1 MEIDKVFSND
11 VDGVADN
18 LFSAVKNSVSEIK
31 AMQQRKAAENVQ
43 LVIQALKKIE
53 SDLQDKYDGVTTV
66 IEKRVSTIKDGRDG
80 LDGRNGRD
88 GKDGRPGRDGA
99 PGARGAM
106 GVPGTDGRDG
116 EDGVSVTDA
125 KIDFDGSLVI
135 SLSSGREIN
144 VGEVVAPDL
153 AEKIKV
159 ITNGGGTSQS
169 VLDSLASLQAQITA
183 LSNLGAVNYVGTWD
197 ASTNNPTIT
206 SGSGDKGD
214 YYVVSVAGS
223 TSIDGQTLWG
233 VGDWIIFNGVVWQR
247 VDGGS
252 TGDFTTVNAS
262 GNITTG
268 GDIFTNPNFGI
279 FFSGPSS
286 FSTGIFSSSDGSQM
300 RFYAGGTVDALR
312 LTGTG
317 FGVFNNS
324 PAAAL
329 DVTGTARVSGTVTL
343 SGGTANGVA
352 YLNGSKV
359 LTTGSALTFDGTNL
373 GLNCTATNFGA
384 NYRTIEAK
392 SASTT
397 TSGVFRASS
406 SDASQKI
413 DLFIDAGVGTLRTD
427 SNHPLAFSLNNSEQM
442 RLTSTGLGIGNSSP
456 TAKLDVTGTAAISG
470 AVTLSGGTANGVA
483 YLNASKALTT
493 GSALTFDGALL
504 TNTVSDAATAL
515 KLSGATG
522 KVRVRPYVDS
532 TYGVVFDSTNAAE
545 SAYLPLSLFGS
556 NIYSSAD
563 TAAIWRIGGS
573 EQMRLT
579 STGLGIGTSSP
590 TAKLEV
596 NGSFVTTADASG
608 LTTFGRFSAGYAW
621 SLIRPSSTATGIE
634 FRTNAGDALYQLD
647 QSSGANKHI
656 WYTGAN
662 ERARITSA
670 GNLGVGTTDEYGRV
684 NIQRFTSAPQSTLS
698 IGDFATATNDVG
710 IYLRTTTGTAGIST
724 AGGPIAFYRGGP
736 GTTESA
742 RITSEGYFKASNG
755 GTYVGISASYHE
767 LRKTEN
773 NSDWTVYISNT
784 AATATNQ
791 YGTRI
796 DLSGDPNSVGNE
808 FLYMSAGATQRATFR
823 SNGGLAN
830 YQAND
835 VNLSDLREK
844 TNFAPAK
851 SYLDTIC
858 AIPVQTFNYIDQS
871 EDDPGLTLG
880 VVAQDVQAVAPE
892 LVMESNWGSK
902 DEPKMRLSIYQTDLQ
917 YALMKALQEL
927 KAEFDAYKATHP

>member
-106 GVPGTDGRDG
+106 GVPGTNGRDG

-183 LSNLGAVNYVGTWD
+183 LSNLGAVNYVGTWN

-442 RLTSTGLGIGNSSP
+442 RLTSTGLGIGITNPANKLVVSNAGAAGFEFDPANGVMQTYNRSGGAYTATNLLALQINFKTGSSP
-456 TAKLDVTGTAAISG
+456 TTNMVLDSSG
-470 AVTLSGGTANGVA
+470 N
-483 YLNASKALTT
+483 
-493 GSALTFDGALL
+493 
-504 TNTVSDAATAL
+504 
-515 KLSGATG
+515 
-522 KVRVRPYVDS
+522 
-532 TYGVVFDSTNAAE
+532 
-545 SAYLPLSLFGS
+545 
-556 NIYSSAD
+556 
-563 TAAIWRIGGS
+563 
-573 EQMRLT
+573 
-579 STGLGIGTSSP
+579 LGIGTSSP
-590 TAKLEV
+590 SYKLDVYGTGSQTIAVRAATSGDARFYAECAGTNSGWMQYTRSLQALQFSA
-596 NGSFVTTADASG
+596 NGSTQHLTLDSSGNLGLGVTPSAWDSSSKALQLTSGSLWSFSTSQINLLQNAFYNASG
-608 LTTFGRFSAGYAW
+608 NFIYANTAAASAYRQISGVHSWHTAASGTAGNAITFTQAMTLDADGDLGIGVTSPSYKLDVNRASGTALARFTGPEYAQVVHTDGIR
-621 SLIRPSSTATGIE
+621 SLFTQVFDNEARLFTESSTPLVFGT
-634 FRTNAGDALYQLD
+634 
-647 QSSGANKHI
+647 AN
-656 WYTGAN
+656 T
-662 ERARITSA
+662 ERARIDSS
-670 GNLGVGTTDEYGRV
+670 GNLLVGTTAIPAINVKGNALQNFSNQGRL
-684 NIQRFTSAPQSTLS
+684 A
-698 IGDFATATNDVG
+698 IGATISNADLA
-710 IYLRTTTGTAGIST
+710 YFYSST
-724 AGGPIAFYRGGP
+724 ALAGAINVNGSVCTYTSFSDYRLKEDVAPMTGALAKVAALKPVTYKWKTDGSAGQGFIA
-736 GTTESA
+736 
-742 RITSEGYFKASNG
+742 
-755 GTYVGISASYHE
+755 HE
-767 LRKTEN
+767 LQTIVPECVIGEKDSVDEEGNPKYQGIDT
-773 NSDWTVYISNT
+773 SFLVATLT
-784 AATATNQ
+784 AA
-791 YGTRI
+791 I
-796 DLSGDPNSVGNE
+796 
-808 FLYMSAGATQRATFR
+808 
-823 SNGGLAN
+823 
-830 YQAND
+830 
-835 VNLSDLREK
+835 
-844 TNFAPAK
+844 
-851 SYLDTIC
+851 
-858 AIPVQTFNYIDQS
+858 
-871 EDDPGLTLG
+871 
-880 VVAQDVQAVAPE
+880 
-892 LVMESNWGSK
+892 
-902 DEPKMRLSIYQTDLQ
+902 
-917 YALMKALQEL
+917 QEL